1 MPATSSLVLGS
12 LALGPVQF
20 ESPEW
25 LMLLPICLGLSVWM
39 ARRSLS
45 GLASVT
51 RVVSLAVRLLV
62 MTLLIGALAEPS
74 WRQISKDVAVTVVL
88 DTSESV
94 PTAKQAE
101 VDRYIQAASE
111 LHERKEDRMG
121 VVTAAKDAV
130 VQALPTRL
138 NKSLVRQS
146 VGAIDATNLASAVR
160 MAMAGMPKDAANR
173 IVLAT
178 DGNETVGSILQA
190 AEVAKALGI
199 PIDVLPLKYKYTN
212 EVLLDRLSV
221 PASAREGENVN
232 LHVVLRSITPAT
244 GRLSILQNGEALDL
258 DPDAAGLSKQISL
271 KEGLNVLQVPVAA
284 LRSGPQKF
292 AAVFEPDTTG
302 GKAGGDSILEN
313 NKALAVTFVSGQG
326 KVLIL
331 SESAQAAQPLVDA
344 LTSSQ
349 IRVEVRTS
357 AQAPA
362 SLTELNA
369 YDAVIMMDQSAY
381 TYSQQQQEDLRQ
393 YVHDT
398 GGGLI
403 MVGGP
408 NSFGAGGWIG
418 SPLEDA
424 LPVNLDIPSKR
435 QMPKGALALVIHS
448 CEMPEGVF
456 YGKKVCQAAVES
468 LSRADLAGIIEYSW
482 SGATEWVHKLA
493 PVGDGSAL
501 KRSIN
506 KLMFGDMPDF
516 TPSLELAYKGL
527 KDADAGQKHVIM
539 ISDGDPQIPTDSL
552 LQKFEDARI
561 SISTVGVFPHGGSD
575 TGRMKY
581 ISERT
586 KGRHYVVDTEKELAS
601 IPQIFMK
608 EAQTVRRSLLWEGSP
623 FTPTLVPGLS
633 DSLRGIGSVPAIS
646 GYVVTAERE
655 GLALVSMKGKE
666 GDPIHAQWQYGLGKV
681 VAFTSDAATRWNSAW
696 VSWSGYRSFWEQNVR
711 WTMRPGGSAN
721 VRVLT
726 ENRGDQT
733 VVTVEALDS
742 KGERLNFAN
751 FKGRLALPDGK
762 GLDVDLKQVGPG
774 RYQGAVATDRPGSYV
789 LSLRY
794 AAADEAVQGGVIEGS
809 VQAAVTRPFAD
820 EYRMLEDN
828 TPLLMQ
834 VASLTGGRVL
844 EWKPETE
851 NPWSRDGL
859 TMPVS
864 LQPIWQFIAVLGVGL
879 FLIDVGVRRVR
890 IDIPAMVR
898 ATMAAFGRGSVKS
911 NQQLTGLRAAR
922 EAAKAKIANRG
933 SGDQAL
939 SATELEAQAKA
950 AVKLAQEVSK
960 AKFEASPEQVR
971 KTQQSTVI
979 MGGAESRVTP
989 QAVKPRPVDA
999 PTNQPPSPPGEG
1011 MSRLLKAK
1019 KKARDDMDE

>member
-1 MPATSSLVLGS
+1 MYVLGS

-25 LMLLPICLGLSVWM
+25 LILLPICLALTIYF
-39 ARRSLS
+39 ARKSLS

-51 RVVSLAVRLLV
+51 RLVSLGIRLAVLV
-62 MTLLIGALAEPS
+62 LLIGSLAEPS
-74 WRQISKDVAVTVVL
+74 WRKVSKDVAVTVVL

-101 VDRYIQAASE
+101 VDRYIQAAAES
-111 LHERKEDRMG
+111 HEKKEDRMG

-138 NKSLVRQS
+138 NKTLVRQS

-232 LHVVLRSITPAT
+232 LHVVLRSIAPTT

-258 DPDAAGLSKQISL
+258 DPDAPGLSKQIAL
-271 KEGLNVLQVPVAA
+271 KEGLNVLQVPVAG

-292 AAVFEPDTTG
+292 EAVFEPDASG
-302 GKAGGDSILEN
+302 GRIAGDSILEN
-313 NKALAVTFVSGQG
+313 NKALAVTFVTGQG

-331 SESAQAAQPLVDA
+331 TDNEQAAAPLVDA
-344 LTSSQ
+344 LESSQ
-349 IRVEVRTS
+349 IRTQVRSS

-362 SLTELNA
+362 TLTELNA
-369 YDAVIMMDQSAY
+369 FDAILMMDQSAY
-381 TYSQQQQEDLRQ
+381 AYSQQQQEELRQ

-403 MVGGP
+403 MIGGP

-493 PVGDGSAL
+493 PVGDGTAL

-527 KDADAGQKHVIM
+527 KDSEAGQKHVIM
-539 ISDGDPQIPTDSL
+539 ISDGDPQVPSDTL
-552 LQKFEDARI
+552 LQKFRDANI

-575 TGRMKY
+575 TSRMQY
-581 ISERT
+581 ISKNT
-586 KGRHYVVDTEKELAS
+586 NGRHYVVNTEKELAS
-601 IPQIFMK
+601 VPQIFMK

-623 FTPTLVPGLS
+623 FSPTLVPGLS
-633 DSLRGIGSVPAIS
+633 DSLRGIGSVPPIS

-666 GDPIHAQWQYGLGKV
+666 GDPLHAQWQYGLGKV
-681 VAFTSDAATRWNSAW
+681 VAFTSDAATRWNASWVAW
-696 VSWSGYRSFWEQNVR
+696 PGYRSFWEQNVR
-711 WTMRPGGSAN
+711 WVMRPGGSAN

-726 ENRGDQT
+726 ENKGDQT
-733 VVTVEALDS
+733 IVTVEALDS
-742 KGERLNFAN
+742 KGERLNFAS
-751 FKGRLALPDGK
+751 FKGRLALPDGQ

-774 RYQGAVATDRPGSYV
+774 RYQGAVVTDRPGSYV

-794 AAADEAVQGGVIEGS
+794 AAPDDAVQGGFLEGS

-844 EWKPETE
+844 EWKPESE
-851 NPWSRDGL
+851 NPWTRDGL

-879 FLIDVGVRRVR
+879 FLVDVGVRRVR
-890 IDIPAMVR
+890 IDIPAIYR
-898 ATMAAFGRGSVKS
+898 ATLGLFGKSSVKTG
-911 NQQLTGLRAAR
+911 QQLTGLRAAR
-922 EAAKAKIANRG
+922 DAAKAKLANRG
-933 SGDQAL
+933 SGESAL
-939 SATELEAQAKA
+939 SPTELEAQAKA
-950 AVKLAQEVSK
+950 AVKSAQEVSK
-960 AKFEASPEQVR
+960 AKFEASPELIR

-979 MGGAESRVTP
+979 VGGADAKVSP
-989 QAVKPRPVDA
+989 QTTRPRPVDTPSQA
-999 PTNQPPSPPGEG
+999 PQPQQPGEG

-1019 KKARDDMDE
+1019 KKARDDMEE

>member
-1 MPATSSLVLGS
+1 MVMLGS

-25 LMLLPICLGLSVWM
+25 LILLPICLALTVFF

-45 GLASVT
+45 GLASIT
-51 RVVSLAVRLLV
+51 RLVSLGIRLVVLV
-62 MTLLIGALAEPS
+62 LLIGALAEPS
-74 WRQISKDVAVTVVL
+74 WRKVSKDVAVTVVL

-101 VDRYIQAASE
+101 VDRYIQAAAE
-111 LHERKEDRMG
+111 AHERKDDRMG

-146 VGAIDATNLASAVR
+146 VGSIDATNLASAVR

-232 LHVVLRSITPAT
+232 LHVVLRSIAPSS

-258 DPDAAGLSKQISL
+258 DPDAAGLSKQVSL
-271 KEGLNVLQVPVAA
+271 KEGLNVLQVPVAG

-292 AAVFEPDTTG
+292 EAVFEPDAAG
-302 GKAGGDSILEN
+302 GRIAGDSILEN
-313 NKALAVTFVSGQG
+313 NKALAVTFVTGQG

-331 SESAQAAQPLVDA
+331 SDNLQAAAPLVDA
-344 LTSSQ
+344 LESSQ
-349 IRVEVRTS
+349 IRTEVRAS
-357 AQAPA
+357 AQAP
-362 SLTELNA
+362 STLTELNA
-369 YDAVIMMDQSAY
+369 FDAILMMDQSAY
-381 TYSQQQQEDLRQ
+381 AYSQQQQEELRQ

-403 MVGGP
+403 MIGGP

-493 PVGDGSAL
+493 PVGDGTAL

-527 KDADAGQKHVIM
+527 KESEAGQKHVIM
-539 ISDGDPQIPTDSL
+539 ISDGDPQVPSDTL
-552 LQKFEDARI
+552 LQKFRDANI

-575 TGRMKY
+575 TSRMQY
-581 ISERT
+581 ISKNT
-586 KGRHYVVDTEKELAS
+586 NGRHYVVNTEKELAS
-601 IPQIFMK
+601 VPQIFMK

-623 FTPTLVPGLS
+623 FTPSLVPGLS
-633 DSLRGIGSVPAIS
+633 DSLRGIGAVPPMT

-696 VSWSGYRSFWEQNVR
+696 VAWPGYRSFWEQNVR
-711 WTMRPGGSAN
+711 WVMRPGGSAN

-751 FKGRLALPDGK
+751 FKGRLALPDGQ

-794 AAADEAVQGGVIEGS
+794 AAPDDAVQGGVIEGS

-844 EWKPETE
+844 EWKPESE
-851 NPWSRDGL
+851 NPWMRDGL
-859 TMPVS
+859 KMPVS

-879 FLIDVGVRRVR
+879 FLVDVGVRRVR
-890 IDIPAMVR
+890 IDIPAIYR
-898 ATMAAFGRGSVKS
+898 ATLGLFGKGSVKTG
-911 NQQLTGLRAAR
+911 QQLTGLRAAR
-922 EAAKAKIANRG
+922 DAAKAKIASRG
-933 SGDQAL
+933 SGEGAL
-939 SATELEAQAKA
+939 SPTELEAQAKA
-950 AVKLAQEVSK
+950 AVKSAQEVSK
-960 AKFEASPEQVR
+960 AKFEASPELIR
-971 KTQQSTVI
+971 KTQQTTVI
-979 MGGAESRVTP
+979 VGGADAKVSQQTT
-989 QAVKPRPVDA
+989 KPRPVD
-999 PTNQPPSPPGEG
+999 QPSPTQQPQQPGEG

-1019 KKARDDMDE
+1019 KKARDDMEE

>member
-1 MPATSSLVLGS
+1 MMTLSS

-25 LMLLPICLGLSVWM
+25 LILLPICLALTVFI

-45 GLASVT
+45 GMASVT
-51 RVVSLAVRLLV
+51 RLVSLGIRLVVLV
-62 MTLLIGALAEPS
+62 LLIGALAEPS
-74 WRQISKDVAVTVVL
+74 WRKVSKDVAVTVVL

-94 PTAKQAE
+94 PTAKQGE
-101 VDRYIQAASE
+101 VDRYIQAAAE
-111 LHERKEDRMG
+111 AHERKDDRMG

-138 NKSLVRQS
+138 NKTLVRQS
-146 VGAIDATNLASAVR
+146 VGAIDATNLASAVC

-232 LHVVLRSITPAT
+232 LHVVLRSIAPST

-258 DPDAAGLSKQISL
+258 DPDAAGLSKQVSL
-271 KEGLNVLQVPVAA
+271 KEGLNVLQVPVAG

-292 AAVFEPDTTG
+292 EAVFEPDAAG
-302 GKAGGDSILEN
+302 GRIAGDSILEN
-313 NKALAVTFVSGQG
+313 NKALAVTFVTGQG

-331 SESAQAAQPLVDA
+331 SDNLQAAAPLIDA
-344 LTSSQ
+344 LESSQ
-349 IRVEVRTS
+349 IRTEVRS
-357 AQAPA
+357 AAQAP
-362 SLTELNA
+362 STLTELNA
-369 YDAVIMMDQSAY
+369 FDAILMMDQSAY
-381 TYSQQQQEDLRQ
+381 AYSQQQQEELRQ

-403 MVGGP
+403 MIGGP

-493 PVGDGSAL
+493 PVGDGTAL

-527 KDADAGQKHVIM
+527 KDSEAGQKHVIM
-539 ISDGDPQIPTDSL
+539 ISDGDPQVPSDTL
-552 LQKFEDARI
+552 LQKFRDANI

-575 TGRMKY
+575 TSRMQY
-581 ISERT
+581 ISKNT
-586 KGRHYVVDTEKELAS
+586 NGRHYVVNTEKELAS
-601 IPQIFMK
+601 VPQIFMK

-623 FTPTLVPGLS
+623 FTPSLVPGLS
-633 DSLRGIGSVPAIS
+633 DSLRGIGAVPPMT

-696 VSWSGYRSFWEQNVR
+696 VAWPGYRSFWEQNVR
-711 WTMRPGGSAN
+711 WVMRPGGSAN

-742 KGERLNFAN
+742 RGERLNFAS
-751 FKGRLALPDGK
+751 FKGRLALPDGQ

-794 AAADEAVQGGVIEGS
+794 AAPDDAVQGGLIEGS

-844 EWKPETE
+844 EWKPESE
-851 NPWSRDGL
+851 NPWMRDGL
-859 TMPVS
+859 KMPVS

-879 FLIDVGVRRVR
+879 FLVDVGVRRVR
-890 IDIPAMVR
+890 IDIPAIYR
-898 ATMAAFGRGSVKS
+898 ATLGLFGKGSVKGG
-911 NQQLTGLRAAR
+911 QQLTGLRAAR
-922 EAAKAKIANRG
+922 DAAKARIASRG
-933 SGDQAL
+933 SGEGAL
-939 SATELEAQAKA
+939 SPTELEAQAKA
-950 AVKLAQEVSK
+950 AVKAAQEVSK
-960 AKFEASPEQVR
+960 AKFEASPELIR
-971 KTQQSTVI
+971 KTQQTTVI
-979 MGGAESRVTP
+979 VGGADAKVT
-989 QAVKPRPVDA
+989 QQTARPRPVD
-999 PTNQPPSPPGEG
+999 PPSQTPQPQQPGEG

-1019 KKARDDMDE
+1019 KKARDDMEE